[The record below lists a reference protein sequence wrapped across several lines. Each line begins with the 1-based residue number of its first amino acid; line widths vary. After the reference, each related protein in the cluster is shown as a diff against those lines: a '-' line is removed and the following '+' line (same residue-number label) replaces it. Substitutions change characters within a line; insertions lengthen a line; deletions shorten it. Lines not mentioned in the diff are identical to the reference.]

1 MGKQVTVGIIG
12 LGTVGGGTLKVL
24 VHNKELIASR
34 STPITVAKVCDLNRD
49 RAETLVKGLGLNA
62 DIITNNPD
70 DIIMN
75 PEIDIVVELIGGIHP
90 AKELILK
97 ALEQGK
103 SVVSANKDL
112 IAAHGA
118 EIFAMAEKMGV
129 DFMFEPAVA
138 GAIPIIKALKDSMAA
153 NEILQVMGIVNG
165 TTNYI
170 LSQMSETGA
179 DFAPCLKQAQD
190 LGYAEADP
198 TNDVEGFDAAR
209 KMAILASIAFNS
221 NITVDQVYVE
231 GIKNITKFDIAYA
244 EQLGYTIKLLG
255 IAKADEEDKN
265 LVEVR
270 VHPVLIEKHHP
281 LATVNDA
288 FNAVFVEGDAI
299 GTSMLYGRGAGE
311 LPTASAVVGDVIAAA
326 QNIAHDMKGLSGVRI
341 FNQKQVKPMKDVVSK
356 YYFRL
361 MVLDQ
366 PKVLAK
372 IADAIGQSAVSVDAV
387 IQKRIVDSGL
397 AEIVWVTHEVKEEY
411 MQKAIEAVKE
421 LDCVD
426 SVASLIRVND

>member
-1 MGKQVTVGIIG
+1 
-12 LGTVGGGTLKVL
+12 
-24 VHNKELIASR
+24 
-34 STPITVAKVCDLNRD
+34 
-49 RAETLVKGLGLNA
+49 
-62 DIITNNPD
+62 
-70 DIIMN
+70 
-75 PEIDIVVELIGGIHP
+75 
-90 AKELILK
+90 
-97 ALEQGK
+97 
-103 SVVSANKDL
+103 
-112 IAAHGA
+112 
-118 EIFAMAEKMGV
+118 
-129 DFMFEPAVA
+129 
-138 GAIPIIKALKDSMAA
+138 
-153 NEILQVMGIVNG
+153 
-165 TTNYI
+165 
-170 LSQMSETGA
+170 
-179 DFAPCLKQAQD
+179 
-190 LGYAEADP
+190 
-198 TNDVEGFDAAR
+198 
-209 KMAILASIAFNS
+209 MAILASIAFNS